1 MDKNEQKLLFDVLN
15 QAHLAEMP
23 KKADNKTVWIE
34 AVAKIRLANNSIGYG
49 IVKRYDLDSEPVVTY
64 INGDVFAIIGIE
76 EVYPFIV
83 LQKEYIKKFT
93 AKEKENARINY
104 LKSLHMPYLEG
115 VSLEDMTMEELNKE
129 VVRSAFHLQLKD
141 MNK

>member
-1 MDKNEQKLLFDVLN
+1 MYTNEQELIYDVLN

-23 KKADNKTVWIE
+23 QKADNKTIWIE
-34 AVAKIRLANNSIGYG
+34 AVAKIRLANNSFGYG
-49 IVKRYDLDSEPVVTY
+49 IVKRHDLDTEPVVTY
-64 INGDVFAIIGIE
+64 INGDIYAIIGIE
-76 EVYPFIV
+76 EVYPFVV

-104 LKSLHMPYLEG
+104 LKSLHLPYLEG
-115 VSLEDMTMEELNKE
+115 VSLEDMTMDELNKE
-129 VVRSAFHLQLKD
+129 VVRAAFHLQLKD